1 MHICKCTHYINM
13 NTHVHIHITYVCK
26 MKRNTSDDCE
36 VGASIS
42 YKKYTYLKYVYE
54 CMNAVFI
61 NI

>member
-1 MHICKCTHYINM
+1 M

-26 MKRNTSDDCE
+26 MKKNTSDDCE

-54 CMNAVFI
+54 CMNALLTV
-61 NI
+61 